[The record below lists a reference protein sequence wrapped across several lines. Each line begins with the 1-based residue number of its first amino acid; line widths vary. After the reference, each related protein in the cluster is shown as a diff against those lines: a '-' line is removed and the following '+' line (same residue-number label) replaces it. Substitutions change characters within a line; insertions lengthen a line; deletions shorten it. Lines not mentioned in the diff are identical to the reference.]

1 MTDQNVQYLNPF
13 LAVDEY
19 RKKRWHGTIPVPYG
33 QKHPPISGWT
43 GGKAK
48 GYPTREKTEEWKA
61 LGQRNICLRL
71 AGVTKDREIIALD
84 VDAYD
89 DKTGEETLA
98 AWEKELGPLPPTW
111 ICTSK
116 TDGVSGH
123 RYYLVPRGLNLKD
136 IGKGIDTIWRGH
148 RYSVVWPSLHP
159 SGDMYWWYP
168 PGVAPTEAGKSAWTA
183 TWDGELPDA
192 SELPELPTA
201 WLDRMLGSAEG
212 GHADID
218 LDSSTD
224 EILDWF
230 ERTGADV
237 HGEMCAHME
246 DAVTRRIQEMADDP
260 ASHDKL
266 LMGHWQQVC
275 FAMEGHSGF
284 FAGIKKFEDA
294 WVNDVVDR
302 NKRSIDEIRGEHSRS
317 LPGALRKIKK
327 EIDLGKRRIVGE
339 CQVDLSAVWEA
350 LGPPEPPKNFVNSVP
365 GSFGLRPVPEYE
377 RNDDGNA
384 LHLIHTFST
393 LKHGPS
399 FRWVEGKGWIIWT
412 DNGTDHPHWE
422 VDDSDHNSLMR
433 VLWRSVQMRQKA
445 YAEACLGA
453 LQTAIQ
459 NAIQAAGPGATV
471 VTRGSGQA
479 VDQAIVDARAEFT
492 IWDEFSRKSGN
503 NTAADAA
510 ISASKSFV
518 EEKYRVAYEDL
529 DSNPLL
535 LGMTNGVLELDGQ
548 NIRLRDAEPGDYV
561 TMSTGNRWEEPS
573 ELATRLWSD
582 YLETFLPDP
591 DIRNAAQIILGHCLM
606 GGNPEK
612 IMVVLQGGTN
622 TGKSTML
629 AVIEKAIGDYAAVIN
644 SSALQQSKFNEV
656 LFNAV
661 NSRIA
666 LCSEFDEDDQ
676 LSSPLI
682 KRITGN
688 VDKIP
693 FSIKYS
699 NASVS
704 AVPQFVVVM
713 ATNEAPKISGNDEAL
728 RDRLITIPFTTRPD
742 VIDKSAG
749 RVVEDVCAT
758 VALRWLVDGYVEYRR
773 LGRLPQLDAIEQA
786 TDEFFADLDD
796 VSTFT
801 REVLKSHSLRKSKDV
816 QWQHHKDWV
825 IHVGDLYNR
834 YTAWCHSNKI
844 LQKDQ
849 LSQPKFTRRIAA
861 LGYEKKKMRF
871 NGEIGMHWMGVK
883 IKSFKDQNVTQVGK
897 FQVVQSGD

>member
-1 MTDQNVQYLNPF
+1 MTVEHLNPF
-13 LAVDEY
+13 SLALEY
-19 RKKRWHGTIPVPYG
+19 RKQGWLGTLPLPYG
-33 QKHPPISGWT
+33 KKNSPPGKEEDHDKRGWT
-43 GGKAK
+43 GSNGR
-48 GYPTREKTEEWKA
+48 YPTKKEVENWINA
-61 LGQRNICLRL
+61 GQRNICLRL
-71 AGVTKDREIIALD
+71 AGVTQELEIIAID
-84 VDAYD
+84 VDNYG
-89 DKTGEETLA
+89 DKKGGETLQA
-98 AWEKELGPLPPTW
+98 LEEKLGALPPTYV
-111 ICTSK
+111 CSAK
-116 TDGVSGH
+116 NDGISGH
-123 RYYLVPRGLNLKD
+123 RYFLVPRGLHFRGSLG
-136 IGKGIDTIWRGH
+136 IGLDVIQKSH
-148 RYSVVWPSLHP
+148 RYSVAAPSLHP
-159 SGDMYWWYP
+159 DGQRYRWYRQGEGAVDGIPDARTLPLLPPAWLEWMQDGKQGHDDADLTSSGEEILSWMW
-168 PGVAPTEAGKSAWTA
+168 KN
-183 TWDGELPDA
+183 LPDV
-192 SELPELPTA
+192 
-201 WLDRMLGSAEG
+201 G
-212 GHADID
+212 
-218 LDSSTD
+218 
-224 EILDWF
+224 
-230 ERTGADV
+230 
-237 HGEMCAHME
+237 GEMCEHMHKKLE
-246 DAVTRRIQEMADDP
+246 VHMDKIRADP
-260 ASHDKL
+260 TSHDKFTS
-266 LMGHWQQVC
+266 GHWNLLC
-275 FAMEGHSGF
+275 FATEGHIGVGK
-284 FAGIKKFEDA
+284 AIDA
-294 WVNDVVDR
+294 FNDFWVSDVVDR
-302 NKRSIDEIRGEHSRS
+302 NKRSADEIRGEFSRS
-317 LPGALRKIKK
+317 YFSAIRKIKK
-327 EIDLGKRRIVGE
+327 EIDLGKRNLLTRCDAGYSLE
-339 CQVDLSAVWEA
+339 AVWRA
-350 LGPPEPPKNFVNSVP
+350 LEPPKNFVNSVP
-365 GSFGLRPVPEYE
+365 GPFGLLSVPEYE

-384 LHLIHTFST
+384 LHLTHTFST
-393 LKHGPS
+393 LEHGPS

-422 VDDSDHNSLMR
+422 VDASDHNSMMR
-433 VLWRSVQMRQKA
+433 TLWRKVQMRQKA

-453 LQTAIQ
+453 LETAIQ
-459 NAIQAAGPGATV
+459 FALTVDPNAVI
-471 VTRGSGQA
+471 RGSGQS
-479 VDQAIVDARAEFT
+479 VDQAIVDARAAFNT
-492 IWDEFSRKSGN
+492 WDEFSRRSGN

-535 LGMTNGVLELDGQ
+535 LGMTNGVLELDGE

-561 TMSTGNRWEEPS
+561 TMNTGNRWEEPS
-573 ELATRLWSD
+573 ELATRLWSQ
-582 YLETFLPDP
+582 YLETFLPDS
-591 DIRNAAQIILGHCLM
+591 DIRDAAQIILGHCLM

-749 RVVEDVCAT
+749 RVVEEVCAMA
-758 VALRWLVDGYVEYRR
+758 ALKWLVDGYVKYRR
-773 LGRLPQLDAIEQA
+773 LGRLPRLDAIERA

-801 REVLKSHSLRKSKDV
+801 REVLKSHSLRKSKEV
-816 QWQHHKDWV
+816 QWQQYKEWV

-861 LGYEKKKMRF
+861 LGYEKKKMKF
-871 NGEIGMHWMGVK
+871 NGEIGMYWMGVK
-883 IKSFKDQNVTQVGK
+883 IKSFKDQNVTQIGK